1 MQPSCIL
8 NSCKLP
14 SQHFVHTRHLVH
26 VHSQHPRPLLLQATK
41 EVEGLVFQ
49 LASSLT
55 QLKKLVDMLGGAKD
69 TVEHRHKI
77 GEVNQ
82 KIQNAAKQVKQQ
94 MTGLHAEK
102 ETLSEAE
109 QLKTKKLLQDFTVI
123 LQVHSSC
130 SRPVLASK

>member
-1 MQPSCIL
+1 M
-8 NSCKLP
+8 
-14 SQHFVHTRHLVH
+14 
-26 VHSQHPRPLLLQATK
+26 
-41 EVEGLVFQ
+41 FQ

-55 QLKKLVDMLGGAKD
+55 QLKKLVDMLGGPKD

-109 QLKTKKLLQDFTVI
+109 QLKAKKLLQDFTAI
-123 LQVHSSC
+123 LQVRSFC
-130 SRPVLASK
+130 SRPVLASSGTASCASQAGSPESAMPGQQSL